1 MPAASQPAQPPQ
13 AVAAPAANPVEA
25 APAPSGFEQS
35 APFGFMRN
43 LDRDGHIRKLADIE
57 EELIRA
63 AINHYSGRM
72 TEVARR
78 LGIGRST
85 LYRKLKEYGL
95 EDDGKDAAA

>member
-1 MPAASQPAQPPQ
+1 ASLGASQAGNQSGAMP
-13 AVAAPAANPVEA
+13 A
-25 APAPSGFEQS
+25 APAPAGFEQS
-35 APFGFMRN
+35 APFGFMRS
-43 LDRDGHIRKLADIE
+43 LDQDGHIRKLADIE

-85 LYRKLKEYGL
+85 LYRKLKEYGH